1 MTYLSE
7 RIAIQ
12 NDKIASVD
20 ESIQHTYEQVQK
32 DILSERKTIFRVT
45 DDLKDKIQA
54 TVAQGCDV
62 IRFKEFTELRLDAL
76 SDSLQN
82 QN

>member
-54 TVAQGCDV
+54 TVAQVCDV